1 MCTLLFVG
9 SVTAAL
15 PAVAVPSPHREAA
28 MSAARSGLPA
38 FHLAARKGTRNFR
51 TDDADTPGA
60 PSTSTAPALPD
71 KPADAPDTADV
82 PDTAAAPDPADTHS
96 LENCMATWDKGT
108 HISKSR
114 WREICQRNANDR
126 GQAEAGAAR

>member
-1 MCTLLFVG
+1 MSVFSRTMSTLLFVG

-15 PAVAVPSPHREAA
+15 PAVAVPAPHREAA

-38 FHLAARKGTRNFR
+38 VHLAARKGTRNFR
-51 TDDADTPGA
+51 TDDADAPGA

-71 KPADAPDTADV
+71 KPADA
-82 PDTAAAPDPADTHS
+82 ADTHT
-96 LENCMATWDKGT
+96 LESCMATWDKGT

-114 WREICQRNANDR
+114 WREICQRNINAR
-126 GQAEAGAAR
+126 GQTEAGAAR

>member
-1 MCTLLFVG
+1 MPVFSRTMCTLLFVG

-15 PAVAVPSPHREAA
+15 PAAAVPAPHREAA

-51 TDDADTPGA
+51 ADDADAPGA
-60 PSTSTAPALPD
+60 PSTSTTPASPD
-71 KPADAPDTADV
+71 KPADA
-82 PDTAAAPDPADTHS
+82 AAAANPDDTHS

-126 GQAEAGAAR
+126 GQTEAGAAR